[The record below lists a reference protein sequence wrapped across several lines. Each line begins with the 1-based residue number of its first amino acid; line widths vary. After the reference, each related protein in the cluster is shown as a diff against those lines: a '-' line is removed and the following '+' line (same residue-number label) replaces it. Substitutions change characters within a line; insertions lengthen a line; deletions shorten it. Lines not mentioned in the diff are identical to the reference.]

1 MEAGAAGGTEPRG
14 WMSPPLEQIWGDL
27 CRARESLLRE
37 VRGLSEG
44 QLAFRPSAETWSIGE
59 IVDHLFLAEQSI
71 GRVLSKIL
79 QQAAGRGLIGSPGSM
94 AVPPSYRLDLEV
106 YSQAAVAP
114 ESVRPLPGRSLEPL
128 LAALAESRDRLM
140 QVARRADG
148 QTVGTLTLRHFQ
160 LGDLN
165 FYQWLALEAAHEEK
179 HLQQIRRLRA
189 RPEFPGA

>member
-1 MEAGAAGGTEPRG
+1 MEAGAAGGTESRA
-14 WMSPPLEQIWGDL
+14 WSSPPLEQIWGDI
-27 CRARESLLRE
+27 RQAREALVQE
-37 VRGLSEG
+37 VRGLSDS
-44 QLAFRPSAETWSIGE
+44 QLAFRPSAESWSIGE
-59 IVDHLFLAEQSI
+59 ILDHLFLAEQSI

-94 AVPPSYRLDLEV
+94 AVPPLQLDLDA

-165 FYQWLALEAAHEEK
+165 FYQWLALEGAHEQK
-179 HLQQIRRLRA
+179 HLEQIRRLRA
-189 RPEFPGA
+189 SPDFPRA

>member
-1 MEAGAAGGTEPRG
+1 MDAEAAGGTEPKT
-14 WMSPPLEQIWGDL
+14 WSSPPLAQIWRDL
-27 CRARESLLRE
+27 CQARESLVQE

-44 QLAFRPSAETWSIGE
+44 QLAFRPSAESWSIAE
-59 IVDHLFLAEQSI
+59 ILDHLFLAEQSI

-94 AVPPSYRLDLEV
+94 ALPALQLDLDA
-106 YSQAAVAP
+106 YNQAAVAP

-165 FYQWLALEAAHEEK
+165 FYQWLALEGAHEEK

-189 RPEFPGA
+189 RPDFPAA